1 MKATGQEP
9 LKHERNRDIGHE
21 GLHSGERYFGGR
33 VPFGRGVQG
42 SNHDYKVLCEARP
55 LTTKLR
61 KTTAFYVVAYPWSTL
76 VQLE

>member
-1 MKATGQEP
+1 MQKEHTATPWHGSNGIYMKATGQEP

-55 LTTKLR
+55 LTTKL
-61 KTTAFYVVAYPWSTL
+61 
-76 VQLE
+76 